1 MVKLAHIQADGTGI
15 KGRRIDTAL
24 TGCDIFCGPN
34 GTGKTSAL
42 IAILA
47 IRGGLADTDTDA
59 TRPYLGPDAIDST
72 LTSTWTVDGAERIL
86 HRPLGESQKT
96 KGAKAAN
103 VLAQDLMGGHVVRF
117 DLADFATG
125 GAAAREAILSGVLR
139 VAGAGAEW
147 TAETVKERLTKDAP
161 DAVAEL
167 LKAQPVKGDL
177 AAWFHASIEWARTE
191 YTARNRKARETKTEA
206 DAALKAEDVE
216 VQGTL
221 EGCRA
226 VVAQLEARLGQ
237 VREQIAARSGAAG
250 AGLERKAE
258 GQRLALALDEAEQR
272 HKAAVTRRDESAN
285 YAAALQATAFTLRPK
300 LEEARAAEVAAV
312 AVADEQ
318 AANRDEAKALV
329 TSLQQSIASIEAQLA
344 HVNTG
349 SESACVHCGALDPLG
364 DSIKLGALARDKA
377 SITFDLEDALE
388 ALTAADADFATARA
402 AALAA
407 EAAAKATASEA
418 EQNANAIRAREAAVS
433 QLDELVAQ
441 ALAAKDRAAKALADW
456 NERAQKRTEGPQGEI
471 GGTIEDLHAQRD
483 ALAAQIGDT
492 RNPAEGTA
500 RALVEQHLAQR
511 NREQARQEKVA
522 ARETATKA
530 FEAISQLG
538 KALATLQSEVA
549 ASTYGGIE
557 EVAQEVLDAMG
568 AGMTIEIRGAN
579 NIRATLDPVAWPEAK
594 LKGPTSVSLWALSDS
609 QAAMVGAALAVAFAR
624 LSGNPW
630 RGLVLDKLET
640 IQGGRL
646 LGVLSGLAGMVKD
659 GKLDNVVGAL
669 VCGKVEAAPVCDGLT
684 VHWTGGGGA
693 A

>member
-1 MVKLAHIQADGTGI
+1 MVQLRHIQADGSGI
-15 KGRRIDTAL
+15 KGRRINTAL

-34 GTGKTSAL
+34 GTGKTTAL

-47 IRGGLADTDTDA
+47 TRGGLADADTDA

-72 LTSTWTVDGAERIL
+72 LTSTWTVGGAERIL
-86 HRPLGESQKT
+86 HRPLGGSQKT
-96 KGAKAAN
+96 KDTKAAN
-103 VLAQDLMGGHVVRF
+103 TLAQDLMGGHVVRF

-147 TAETVKERLTKDAP
+147 TAETVRARLEKDAP

-191 YTARNRKARETKTEA
+191 YTARNRKAKETKTEA
-206 DAALKAEDVE
+206 DAALKAEDVA

-226 VVAQLEARLGQ
+226 VVAQLEERLGQ
-237 VREQIAARSGAAG
+237 VREQIAARSGAVG
-250 AGLERKAE
+250 AEQERKAE

-272 HKAAVTRRDESAN
+272 HKGAVTRRDESAN
-285 YAAALQATAFTLRPK
+285 YAAALEKTAATLRPK
-300 LEEARAAEVAAV
+300 LEQATAAEQAAV
-312 AVADEQ
+312 AIADEK
-318 AANRDEAKALV
+318 ADKRAEAQALV
-329 TSLQQSIASIEAQLA
+329 TSLRQSIASIEAQLA

-349 SESACVHCGALDPLG
+349 VESACVHCGALDPLG
-364 DSIKLGALARDKA
+364 NGVKLGALARDKA
-377 SITFDLEDALE
+377 SITFDLEDALD
-388 ALTAADADFATARA
+388 ALAAADADLAPARA

-407 EAAAKATASEA
+407 EAAAKATASEV
-418 EQNANAIRAREAAVS
+418 EQNTNAIRAREAAVS
-433 QLDELVAQ
+433 QLAELVAQ
-441 ALAAKDRAAKALADW
+441 ALAAKDRATKALAEW
-456 NERAQKRTEGPQGEI
+456 NERAQKRAEATQEEI

-483 ALAAQIGDT
+483 ALTAQLGDT

-522 ARETATKA
+522 AREAATKS

-538 KALATLQSEVA
+538 KALAALQTEVA

-557 EVAQEVLDAMG
+557 QAAQEILDEMG
-568 AGMTIEIRGAN
+568 AGMVIEIKSASD
-579 NIRATLDPVAWPEAK
+579 IRATLGQAAWPEAG

-640 IQGGRL
+640 IQGWRL
-646 LGVLSGLAGMVKD
+646 MGVLSGLAGMVRD
-659 GKLDNVVGAL
+659 GKLDNVAGAL
-669 VCGKVEAAPVCDGLT
+669 VCERIEDAPVCDGLS
-684 VHWTGGGGA
+684 VHWTGGGEA
-693 A
+693 